1 MGCVKMEA
9 VKRKLS
15 RLSRNVKL
23 LLLWFCLTLALLL
36 AEITLFHFVLELKTL
51 LSFCILPFL
60 GFVLVFNTRRVF
72 RNTRQVFVLKYLVLI
87 TMQRYKK

>member
-1 MGCVKMEA
+1 MGGVKMEA

-15 RLSRNVKL
+15 RLSRNTKL

-36 AEITLFHFVLELKTL
+36 AEITFFHFVLELKTL

-60 GFVLVFNTRRVF
+60 GFVLVRIILVCSFSDQFGFFQGCSRR
-72 RNTRQVFVLKYLVLI
+72 TGH
-87 TMQRYKK
+87 